1 MSKSQVFGQ
10 ASDSDGIYIA
20 YFSGEYGTSLGMF
33 TFKGGVICGADLG
46 GGVYDGILKYSS
58 IDQHLSGSITFS
70 LKGGGTTITGAY
82 TDLPVSYDTFVRLKT
97 PVDGPPFH
105 ALETL
110 SGPVNVRFEKV
121 RSL

>member
-1 MSKSQVFGQ
+1 
-10 ASDSDGIYIA
+10 
-20 YFSGEYGTSLGMF
+20 MF
-33 TFKGGVICGADLG
+33 TFKDGVICGADLG
-46 GGVYDGILKYSS
+46 GGIYDGILEYSPINS
-58 IDQHLSGSITFS
+58 ELSGNITFS

-97 PVDGPPFH
+97 PVDFPPFH
-105 ALETL
+105 SLETL